1 MFYKKSFR
9 DLSNEEITEKELQE
23 KIQKGAILIDV
34 RSNQEYREGHLKGAI
49 NIPDFEIQNE
59 IQRKIPRKEQLIILY
74 CQNGSRS
81 KNASNIMKKMGYT
94 NVFNLKN
101 GIQNKI
107 AYKF

>member
-9 DLSNEEITEKELQE
+9 NLSNEEITERELQE

-74 CQNGSRS
+74 CQNG
-81 KNASNIMKKMGYT
+81 I
-94 NVFNLKN
+94 
-101 GIQNKI
+101 IQGGL
-107 AYKF
+107 